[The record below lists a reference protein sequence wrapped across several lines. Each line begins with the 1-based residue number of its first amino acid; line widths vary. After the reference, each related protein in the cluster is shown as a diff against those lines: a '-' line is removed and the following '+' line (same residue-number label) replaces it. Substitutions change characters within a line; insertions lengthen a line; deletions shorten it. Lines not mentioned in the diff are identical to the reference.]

1 MIVEPDGGTQNDPEL
16 AAQLLGERLQQHLGE
31 LRSLSIEQ
39 LLEAR
44 YAKFRNI
51 AQFYTTA

>member
-1 MIVEPDGGTQNDPEL
+1 VIVEPDGGTQNDPER
-16 AAQLLGERLQQHLGE
+16 AAQLLDERLQQHLGE

-39 LLEAR
+39 LVEAR

>member
-1 MIVEPDGGTQNDPEL
+1 MQFVD
-16 AAQLLGERLQQHLGE
+16 ERLQQHLKE
-31 LRSLSIEQ
+31 LQELPLEQ
-39 LLEAR
+39 LLESR

>member
-1 MIVEPDGGTQNDPEL
+1 MQIVN
-16 AAQLLGERLQQHLGE
+16 ERLEHHLRD
-31 LRSLSIEQ
+31 LQSLSLDD
-39 LLEAR
+39 LLTAR